1 MSTLCK
7 NCVRRQ
13 NSKVGSASENQLIYI
28 RYLDH
33 VLFKDIDAQ
42 TMKPQIRETVGWLAE
57 ESEDHIRIEWER
69 FADEHE
75 GTGHRVEPK
84 NMKQRATGLLILKSC
99 ILERRKVG

>member
-1 MSTLCK
+1 MCK
-7 NCVRRQ
+7 NCVRQQ
-13 NSKVGSASENQLIYI
+13 NSKVSSASENQLIYI

-69 FADEHE
+69 FADEHDE
-75 GTGHRVEPK
+75 TEHRVEPYP
-84 NMKQRATGLLILKSC
+84 LV
-99 ILERRKVG
+99 RRCAC